1 MTLAAG
7 SSLGPY
13 RIVEQVGR
21 GGMATV
27 YKAYHPSL
35 QRFVAIKVLPEFLAD
50 DQEFRSRFEQ
60 EAVAVARLRH
70 PNILTVYDHGELD
83 GVAYIVTEFVDG
95 GTLADQL
102 GKPLPVDYTAKIL
115 GPIASALDYAHSR
128 GVLHRD
134 LKPSNVLMASDGTP
148 ILSDFGL
155 ALMMTTSNKRL
166 TQSGMIL
173 GTPEYMS
180 PEQCEGATMTPAAD
194 IYSLGVVAYEMLTGR
209 VPFSAA
215 TPAAVLIAQIKN
227 ELPPPRKSNP
237 NLSAAV
243 EGALLKALAKDPSER
258 FRNAGDFV
266 HALTAEES
274 IAPIR
279 TAPPPVAASRR
290 RSVTAPAALGF
301 LGSRLVTI
309 VMAIVVLLVA
319 GGGTF
324 LLYQGLY
331 GPVANR
337 SQSASTP
344 TPLAASPSPL
354 AKGQLLYTSKLD
366 GSDID
371 RFQVGDPAAEKMT
384 FLSNEIQVEVFGGNG
399 SIGGGMKY
407 TNLAQYVTELDFAVK
422 PGSNLTLVWV
432 ISSGDP
438 SHGNMQVEVDA
449 GRSSMHVAYFESVP
463 GSNPTP
469 KPSILLSAEYPLTGL
484 QTGRSFTLA
493 ALVQPPH
500 YVVYLD
506 RARVFDVTDPRGS
519 PLSVP
524 AFGCYGRGGVLNILG
539 IRIYS
544 TAG

>member
-258 FRNAGDFV
+258 FA
-266 HALTAEES
+266 T
-274 IAPIR
+274 
-279 TAPPPVAASRR
+279 
-290 RSVTAPAALGF
+290 PA
-301 LGSRLVTI
+301 I
-309 VMAIVVLLVA
+309 
-319 GGGTF
+319 
-324 LLYQGLY
+324 
-331 GPVANR
+331 
-337 SQSASTP
+337 
-344 TPLAASPSPL
+344 
-354 AKGQLLYTSKLD
+354 
-366 GSDID
+366 
-371 RFQVGDPAAEKMT
+371 
-384 FLSNEIQVEVFGGNG
+384 
-399 SIGGGMKY
+399 
-407 TNLAQYVTELDFAVK
+407 
-422 PGSNLTLVWV
+422 
-432 ISSGDP
+432 
-438 SHGNMQVEVDA
+438 
-449 GRSSMHVAYFESVP
+449 
-463 GSNPTP
+463 
-469 KPSILLSAEYPLTGL
+469 
-484 QTGRSFTLA
+484 SFT
-493 ALVQPPH
+493 
-500 YVVYLD
+500 
-506 RARVFDVTDPRGS
+506 R
-519 PLSVP
+519 
-524 AFGCYGRGGVLNILG
+524 
-539 IRIYS
+539 
-544 TAG
+544 